1 MTKITATEV
10 NNLRKQTGAGM
21 MDCKKALLE
30 TNGDFQLAIDV
41 LRKKGQKVASQRADR
56 DTTEGVVLTHV
67 NDEQRT
73 GALLALNCETDF
85 VAKNAEFI
93 QLAKSFLSLAI
104 ESKCQDTE
112 SIKSLMFD
120 DSMTVSEKLI
130 EQTGVIGEKL
140 ELSNFHIIDASYVIG
155 YIHPGNKLASLVG
168 FNQSVDNIEQ
178 IGKNIAMQIA
188 AMNPLGLEQSD
199 ISQEIIN
206 KEIEIGKDLAR
217 QEGKPE
223 DMLEK
228 ISMGRLKKFFK
239 ENTLLNQTYIKD
251 SKLSIKQ
258 YLSHASSDLSVTSFK
273 RVKLGS

>member
-1 MTKITATEV
+1 
-10 NNLRKQTGAGM
+10 
-21 MDCKKALLE
+21 
-30 TNGDFQLAIDV
+30 
-41 LRKKGQKVASQRADR
+41 
-56 DTTEGVVLTHV
+56 
-67 NDEQRT
+67 
-73 GALLALNCETDF
+73 
-85 VAKNAEFI
+85 
-93 QLAKSFLSLAI
+93 
-104 ESKCQDTE
+104 
-112 SIKSLMFD
+112 MFD

-130 EQTGVIGEKL
+130 EHTGVIGEKL

-258 YLSHASSDLSVTSFK
+258 YLSNASSDLSVTSFK